1 MPPESVLSLD
11 GWLRA
16 AAAGG
21 LLTEDLLLQQLQAIE
36 ATRLSAPL
44 EAPSEELQEQQEQEQ
59 EQQQQQQQQQT
70 AKRLV
75 DLEPSPELRSRCS
88 RLWNLLTLP

>member
-1 MPPESVLSLD
+1 MLSLD

-59 EQQQQQQQQQT
+59 QEQQQQQQQT